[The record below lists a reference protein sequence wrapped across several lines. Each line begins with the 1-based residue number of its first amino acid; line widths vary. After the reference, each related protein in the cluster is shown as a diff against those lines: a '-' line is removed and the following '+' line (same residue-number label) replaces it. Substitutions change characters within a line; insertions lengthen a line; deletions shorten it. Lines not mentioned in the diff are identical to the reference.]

1 MRLASRF
8 PGQKPDEKVLL
19 VLHRHWVVLLKDLL
33 IFIALIGLPAVVFFV
48 AKNTL
53 GWELATGSLGYIVLV
68 MGGSLYCLFI
78 WNLTFGYWLDYLLD
92 YFVVTDQ
99 RVVDIDQE
107 GLFNRTVAEQP
118 LYRVQDVTTEVR
130 GVWQTVLRYGNVYIQ
145 TAAEKQRFVFEQV
158 PHPEEVAKQIITLS
172 ELAASNN
179 EKRSNEQPSQPLET
193 HSHSGN
199 VVNETGE
206 NTTTGEKK

>member
-19 VLHRHWVVLLKDLL
+19 VLHRHWIVLLKDLL
-33 IFIALIGLPAVVFFV
+33 IFVALIVLPGVVFLV
-48 AKNTL
+48 AKNSL
-53 GWELATGSLGYIVLV
+53 NWDLAAGSLGFIALV

-78 WNLTFGYWLDYLLD
+78 WNLAFGYWLDYLLD

-107 GLFNRTVAEQP
+107 GLFNRTIAEQP

-130 GVWQTVLRYGNVYIQ
+130 GVWQTMLRFGNVYIQ
-145 TAAEKQRFVFEQV
+145 TAAEKQRFIFEQV
-158 PHPEEVAKQIITLS
+158 PRPEEVAKQIITLS
-172 ELAASNN
+172 EQAA
-179 EKRSNEQPSQPLET
+179 
-193 HSHSGN
+193 HA
-199 VVNETGE
+199 
-206 NTTTGEKK
+206 GEKKSDGNSTSAAEQKK